1 MNLLKSILSGLAA
14 AAVVF
19 GAVEI
24 IGFNS
29 YTWSLILYM
38 YIVLAVFT
46 SIESRNES
54 GLNGLL
60 NHLANI
66 RSRMLFVI
74 DEEERKVKRI
84 FTGEE
89 FRIKDSEKL
98 Q

>member
-1 MNLLKSILSGLAA
+1 MNLLKSLLSGLAA

-19 GAVEI
+19 GMVEV

-38 YIVLAVFT
+38 YVFLALFV
-46 SIESRNES
+46 SIDSNYDSDVSDLIAHLRN
-54 GLNGLL
+54 L
-60 NHLANI
+60 
-66 RSRMLFVI
+66 RSKMLFVI
-74 DEEERKVKRI
+74 DEEERKVKRV

-89 FRIKDSEKL
+89 FKIKDSEKL